1 MPALDIN
8 EEQSI
13 NKIVDIEDKDN
24 YLTKESCKVLI
35 KSVKRVK
42 GEEENNYKLTLD
54 YPDNKNSSI
63 KIKGINVDHDLSFG
77 DIIKGMIS
85 TYNPMNL
92 SGSSQELSEDGTYKE
107 LTLKYSNKDKK
118 ENVKPKFEISGYE
131 YIIEGPW
138 KLIIK

>member
-1 MPALDIN
+1 MPVLEIN
-8 EEQSI
+8 EEKSI
-13 NKIVDIEDKDN
+13 NKLIDIEDKNN

-63 KIKGINVDHDLSFG
+63 KIKGVNVEPDLSFV
-77 DIIKGMIS
+77 DLIKGMIS

-107 LTLKYSNKDKK
+107 ITLGYSNKDKK

-131 YIIEGPW
+131 YIIEGHW